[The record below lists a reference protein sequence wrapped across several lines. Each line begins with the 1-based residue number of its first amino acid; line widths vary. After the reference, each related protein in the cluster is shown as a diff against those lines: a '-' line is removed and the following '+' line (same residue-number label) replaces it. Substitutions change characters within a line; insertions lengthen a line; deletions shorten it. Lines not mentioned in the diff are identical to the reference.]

1 MLQSGSTRSLVVD
14 ERRLRQLCSAG
25 IPANAPAWLR
35 YRAWSILLGVL
46 PTDKSTWENAAAKGR
61 TDYAALS
68 QQILEALSFSPPPL
82 DAPASIS
89 TKDKALL
96 QFSKDL
102 EALPASIRDALS
114 LCVTHL
120 ASTSTNEGPNLKYAD
135 AVTSRI
141 FMIKNR
147 SRSEALSTQATPSI
161 PTITLD
167 DPPISPFSPT
177 SLYYDRQNIPAPG
190 PTVLLGAPSATQS
203 WEIIL
208 LRLLYIHS
216 MLHSSHATSF
226 GPPTALAA
234 IFAVVLTIAIEAQSA
249 PSELLR
255 AVNGASDPSPID
267 ALADIEADV
276 FWMVEAIVGNTRELL
291 EGGDEGDEVWTRK
304 FSNVVK
310 WADSELWMDLV
321 RLCIV
326 P

>member
-1 MLQSGSTRSLVVD
+1 MLQSASTRSLVVD
-14 ERRLRQLCSAG
+14 ERRLRQLCSPG
-25 IPANAPAWLR
+25 IPASAPAWLR

-46 PTDKSTWENAAAKGR
+46 PTDKSTWEKAAAKGR
-61 TDYAALS
+61 TNYVALS
-68 QQILEALSFSPPPL
+68 QQILEALSTSPPPL

-102 EALPASIRDALS
+102 EALPTSIRDTLS
-114 LCVTHL
+114 LCVTQSAL
-120 ASTSTNEGPNLKYAD
+120 TSTNEGPHLKYAD
-135 AVTSRI
+135 TVASRI

-147 SRSEALSTQATPSI
+147 NRSEALSTQTTPLI

-167 DPPISPFSPT
+167 DPPFSPT
-177 SLYYDRQNIPAPG
+177 TMYSDPKNTSAPG
-190 PTVLLGAPSATQS
+190 PTILLGASSATQS
-203 WEIIL
+203 CENIL
-208 LRLLYIHS
+208 LRLLYIHT

-226 GPPTALAA
+226 GPPAALAA
-234 IFAVVLTIAIEAQSA
+234 IFAVVLTMAIQAQST
-249 PSELLR
+249 PSELLH
-255 AVNGASDPSPID
+255 AVNGAGDPAPIR

-304 FSNVVK
+304 FSNVVR
-310 WADSELWMDLV
+310 WADNELWMDLV
-321 RLCIV
+321 RLRII